1 MAKQNLRDGN
11 KNSVVNFGAG
21 WVVIIYCLLMFFL
34 YVGMCNDGA
43 NITAPNVAYRL
54 GVENGM
60 IMNMNSL
67 AGIVGVVFF
76 IIVGQINRKI
86 GARMTSGIC
95 CIISGIAYILACNA
109 PSIVVYTV
117 AMCFVYGG
125 IMSAGYVA
133 GGTLVATWFPK
144 KKGVVMGYTTM
155 GHNFASAFY
164 VQLVAILIAPM
175 MAGTENIG
183 ENFSGG
189 IIPIGIASIILGI
202 LGMIFIRNTPQERG
216 LNPDN
221 VSDEVYKNE
230 YDTADEVDGDGG
242 WTTGK
247 LLATKELW
255 LAAITT
261 GAFQICSVGV
271 MSQLVI
277 RNTQLGFTQQQAM
290 NVMTILAL
298 GGVVGSWLIGII
310 DDKIGT
316 KKTMVGFG
324 VWYAIALLC
333 NFGAADSSSPLVYVS
348 LFMIAMGIGGSANFT
363 TSLPASIF
371 GRHGFDKVNSV
382 IFPIQGAITAL
393 CFLVN
398 GAVQL
403 MTGGQIK
410 MAYLV
415 FAGVALVNVL
425 LVLIVNEHRFNR
437 DWKAAHP
444 GK

>member
-221 VSDEVYKNE
+221 VSDEIYKNE

-261 GAFQICSVGV
+261 GAFQICSVGI

-415 FAGVALVNVL
+415 FAGVALVNVV
-425 LVLIVNEHRFNR
+425 LVLIINEHRFNR